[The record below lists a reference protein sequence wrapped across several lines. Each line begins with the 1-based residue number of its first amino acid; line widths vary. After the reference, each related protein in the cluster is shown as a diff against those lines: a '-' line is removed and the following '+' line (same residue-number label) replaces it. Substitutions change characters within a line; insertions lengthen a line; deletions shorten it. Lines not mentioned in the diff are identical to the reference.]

1 MLAMLSLA
9 LGISVLLCV
18 IFLIYINISTQHTL
32 AVTMRSLASET
43 AVSFDYMIN
52 EYIERAS
59 RVALDADYEALDTPQ
74 KKTAALDEAFSDNA
88 LISDFAVY

>member
-1 MLAMLSLA
+1 MLSLA

-43 AVSFDYMIN
+43 AVSFGFVFGTF
-52 EYIERAS
+52 E
-59 RVALDADYEALDTPQ
+59 L
-74 KKTAALDEAFSDNA
+74 
-88 LISDFAVY
+88 